1 MFMLPPFFAL
11 ATLSACGAPLAATR
25 SCGWELALARRNT
38 QCTML
43 PCDFE
48 YTWERLAECRVRVVE
63 EYDAVIET
71 TRMLAQ
77 TERTER
83 YRGLMHAYKE
93 AAEKSAWEL
102 LGIAYNELRPE
113 TRAFLCLAVLL
124 SIARTV
130 WDERRQR
137 KRRVESEKAL
147 RVHGECCICLKFIA
161 KGQRIADFSCCRQVF
176 HTHCIKEWFKHNNT
190 CPICRGTDRYELE

>member
-1 MFMLPPFFAL
+1 MLPPLFAL

-25 SCGWELALARRNT
+25 SCGWELALARRNA

-71 TRMLAQ
+71 TRMLA
-77 TERTER
+77 RTEEMMH
-83 YRGLMHAYKE
+83 YRELMREYMKRE
-93 AAEKSAWEL
+93 ASALWL
-102 LGIAYNELRPE
+102 LDTLRNDLKYE
-113 TRAFLCLAVLL
+113 TWVFLGLAVLL

-130 WDERRQR
+130 WDERRQC
-137 KRRVESEKAL
+137 KRRVKSEKAL
-147 RVHGECCICLKFIA
+147 RAHGECCICLKSMA
-161 KGQRIADFSCCRQVF
+161 KGQQIANFSCCRQVF
-176 HTHCIKEWFKHNNT
+176 HAHCIKKWFEHNST
-190 CPICRGTDRYELE
+190 CPICRNTARYRLE

>member
-1 MFMLPPFFAL
+1 MLPPFFAL

-48 YTWERLAECRVRVVE
+48 YTWKQLAECRVRVVD

-71 TRMLAQ
+71 ARMLS
-77 TERTER
+77 RTEETMH
-83 YRGLMHAYKE
+83 YRELMHEYMKREVGAL
-93 AAEKSAWEL
+93 WL
-102 LGIAYNELRPE
+102 LDTLRKDLKYE
-113 TRAFLCLAVLL
+113 TWVFFGLAVLL
-124 SIARTV
+124 SIARTT
-130 WDERRQR
+130 WDFRQLRQR
-137 KRRVESEKAL
+137 CVKSEKAL
-147 RVHGECCICLKFIA
+147 CARGECCICLKSIS

-176 HTHCIKEWFKHNNT
+176 HAHCIKEWFEYNNT
-190 CPICRGTDRYELE
+190 CPVCRNTTRCRLE